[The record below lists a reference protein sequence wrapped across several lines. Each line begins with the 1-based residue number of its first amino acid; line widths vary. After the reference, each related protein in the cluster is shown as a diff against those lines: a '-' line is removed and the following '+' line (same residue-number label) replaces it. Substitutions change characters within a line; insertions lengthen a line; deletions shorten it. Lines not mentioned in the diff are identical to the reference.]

1 MSLNLDNQS
10 RVFIH
15 ENGHVIHMCVRA
27 KFLTRALTIGDI
39 DRQKGEKGGKKK
51 EQKKM
56 NNHHVID

>member
-1 MSLNLDNQS
+1 MRLNLDNQN

-27 KFLTRALTIGDI
+27 KFLTRGLTIGDI

-51 EQKKM
+51 EQKEM
-56 NNHHVID
+56 N